1 MNEKEPYYFPEH
13 LKKQLS
19 KIPHYRLTVVEAPSG
34 FGKTTA
40 IREYLKNYLPH
51 GAHNYWHT
59 CLGLPTTKM
68 WNGICNLFE
77 HIDSESAGQL
87 REMELPSKDALAD
100 IAALLQKLCCDF
112 ETYLIIDNYQLF
124 GNAVPEE
131 LLTAF
136 ATQGSDPKL
145 HMIFITQQLSSQLQ
159 TELRHSSA
167 HIVSASDF
175 FFDRNSTARLF
186 KLAGIRLTDAEL
198 DSVHSS
204 TEGWISALRLQMV
217 NYQKSGC
224 FEYNTGIEQLVE
236 TAIWNKLLPAE
247 KDFLLKVCVLDSFT
261 VRQAKRMLNEN
272 CLPESIESLLS
283 TNVMLRYYA
292 ENDAYIL
299 HSIMQSY
306 VRKRFYRHQTENY
319 QRQVLSR
326 AGLACLDESDYNS
339 AARFFSEAG
348 DFDAFLSFPLRSDYL
363 SSTSDWD
370 LIGIIERTVRACPPD
385 ILGRYPESALI
396 LSFQLFLFS
405 RYELSAYLCEIVR
418 MALENPVGMKAGEVR
433 RLQGEMEY
441 LLSFSEYNDVEKM
454 SARNKTA
461 YELLE
466 GPSRYRFALGNFGSV
481 SIVYM
486 YWRKSGELEQAV
498 AFMEK
503 NLPLYRLLSGGHS
516 TGSDSAMRAEWLL
529 LRGDTDAAENLCY
542 RAIYAAQSD
551 RQTGICLC
559 AKLVMARIALL
570 RGDAEGY
577 CTTVEHIR
585 QYADMKHG
593 RYTERAAQ
601 LCLGSLALTLGE
613 TQELANWL
621 NNLDAIEK
629 NLYPATVPYGQM
641 LYGKLLLLEQ
651 RYSEL
656 YGISQPVLELAQ
668 EKNYLLPQIYL
679 KIYLA
684 VAALSGGQQVQAQSL
699 LNEALEMALPDQV
712 YLPFAEHGALL
723 PLLEAAR
730 DSGFDCQKIDHI
742 ISLCARQQAGIQ
754 VVHKSIR
761 MVKSSLTPRERDVAL
776 LARDRLSTREI
787 ADRLLISENTVKS
800 VLKIVYQKLE
810 VASKGQLADKIF

>member
-1 MNEKEPYYFPEH
+1 
-13 LKKQLS
+13 
-19 KIPHYRLTVVEAPSG
+19 
-34 FGKTTA
+34 
-40 IREYLKNYLPH
+40 
-51 GAHNYWHT
+51 
-59 CLGLPTTKM
+59 
-68 WNGICNLFE
+68 
-77 HIDSESAGQL
+77 
-87 REMELPSKDALAD
+87 
-100 IAALLQKLCCDF
+100 
-112 ETYLIIDNYQLF
+112 
-124 GNAVPEE
+124 
-131 LLTAF
+131 
-136 ATQGSDPKL
+136 
-145 HMIFITQQLSSQLQ
+145 
-159 TELRHSSA
+159 
-167 HIVSASDF
+167 
-175 FFDRNSTARLF
+175 
-186 KLAGIRLTDAEL
+186 
-198 DSVHSS
+198 
-204 TEGWISALRLQMV
+204 
-217 NYQKSGC
+217 
-224 FEYNTGIEQLVE
+224 
-236 TAIWNKLLPAE
+236 
-247 KDFLLKVCVLDSFT
+247 
-261 VRQAKRMLNEN
+261 
-272 CLPESIESLLS
+272 
-283 TNVMLRYYA
+283 
-292 ENDAYIL
+292 
-299 HSIMQSY
+299 MQSY

-577 CTTVEHIR
+577 CTTVEYIR